1 MANFDEFR
9 ISSYLKHYS
18 EQSEDTKS
26 DCACFGD
33 LETDRAKEWEK
44 ESGLTIIYPTDN
56 LNELEDQWMRFNQMT
71 HPNRMRSHT
80 KSIEIFGINN
90 IEHYNKLKHQF
101 NDEDIPNKKIA
112 PYIET
117 SDLSHDFDSVN
128 YSPFDGQTARDWSKA
143 SGYPIIYPTR
153 NLDEL
158 EELWNNFLQYPFRIR
173 NLSDT
178 ESIRI
183 FGMTNER
190 HYNYLKSCFLKE
202 DMPDL
207 VVQHE
212 SAYVGNLLKMHETFG
227 LNEDADT
234 SSKAADLMSLAIR
247 KNENYESTIIRDIV
261 DKVTGEYRASNQNLK
276 YDPVPYEDL
285 PFFTPEELIDAG
297 VNQANPE
304 DDFYGCEPITSTITD
319 VVAED
324 AGDWFTDYANICA
337 GIPVDYDPIK
347 WKDNVAKLFL
357 KMKTAEDKNPYK
369 QAILN
374 FGWPPE
380 AEFSPENRVIAKNRI
395 KSLISNNTGSTQF
408 VDLTGMDVEDI
419 SEAAAAIDT
428 DNILLPVYI
437 VLEEGKTAFS
447 AAIKKFTNSVYSHA
461 AISFDPE
468 MKTMYSYGIEGS
480 EKGFLGGFIKE
491 DIRDKDPDKHMAV
504 FAIFLKPDDWNKL
517 RNIISQFVENAKKTG
532 YSYLNI
538 ILSNIFR
545 IPLNRNKKMICSQFV
560 DRVLKLINV
569 DISNKNSAFV
579 VPADFQKFAK
589 ENKKIYI
596 LFDDLVSKFKG
607 SRIKGLTTRLS
618 KKADPIK
625 ESIRW
630 TDPVGIVYEMINH
643 IHSLETLQE
652 ISTKIDVDKIDKSV
666 RKIYESMIAPC
677 LEAECYF
684 GEAKNFP
691 IQIDRWGNLFI
702 NNIKKR
708 NFASEYANCHTLL
721 REYDKANNIEGMKYE
736 LYKLWAIE
744 LAIQDRLSSN
754 KFKKMDPSELN
765 RTEEMKT
772 HAKVMG
778 DFQYFLSVVMK
789 DDPKFNFT
797 KEFNRSP
804 FNGDNIRITSDTI
817 RWSGKTLKAIMKAI

>member
-1 MANFDEFR
+1 MNDEFR
-9 ISSYLKHYS
+9 ISRYLRHYS
-18 EQSEDTKS
+18 EQSD
-26 DCACFGD
+26 DCNCNAIGCECIELD
-33 LETDRAKEWEK
+33 KVREWER
-44 ESGLTIIYPTDN
+44 ESGLCMIHPVDT
-56 LNELEDQWMRFNQMT
+56 LEELEEIWMNYNQMT
-71 HPNRMRSHT
+71 TANRKIANN
-80 KSIEIFGINN
+80 KSMEIYGINN

-101 NDEDIPNKKIA
+101 NDADIDNKEIA

-128 YSPFDGQTARDWSKA
+128 YSPYDGEIAREWSRD

-153 NLDEL
+153 TLDEL

-183 FGMTNER
+183 FGMTNGR
-190 HYNYLKSCFLKE
+190 HYNYLKSCYMKE
-202 DMPDL
+202 DLPDL
-207 VVQHE
+207 VIQHE
-212 SAYVGNLLKMHETFG
+212 SAVVGDLLRMHETFG
-227 LNEDADT
+227 LNDNADT
-234 SSKAADLMSLAIR
+234 SSRAADLMSLAIR
-247 KNENYESTIIRDIV
+247 KNENYENAVIRDIV
-261 DKVTGEYRASNQNLK
+261 DKVTGEYKASNQNVK
-276 YDPVPYEDL
+276 YDPIPYEDL
-285 PFFTPEELIDAG
+285 PFFTPEEMIDAG
-297 VNQANPE
+297 VNQADPE
-304 DDFYGCEPITSTITD
+304 KDFYGCEPITNVISD
-319 VVAED
+319 VVSED
-324 AGDWFTDYANICA
+324 ANDWFTDYANICA
-337 GIPVDYDPIK
+337 GITVDYDPIK

-357 KMKTAEDKNPYK
+357 KMRTAEDKNPYK

-380 AEFSPENRVIAKNRI
+380 AEFSPENRVVAKNRI
-395 KSLISNNTGSTQF
+395 KAFASEQNGSTQF
-408 VDLTGMDVEDI
+408 VDLTGMDAEDI
-419 SEAAAAIDT
+419 SEAAVAVKN
-428 DNILLPVYI
+428 DNVLLPVYI
-437 VLEEGKTAFS
+437 VLEEGKSAFS
-447 AAIKKFTNSVYSHA
+447 AAIKKVTDSVYSHA

-504 FAIFLKPDDWNKL
+504 FAIFLKPDDWSRL
-517 RNIISQFVENAKKTG
+517 RNIISQFIENAGKTG

-545 IPLNRNKKMICSQFV
+545 IPLNRSKKMICSQFV

-643 IHSLETLQE
+643 IHSLESLQE
-652 ISTKIDVDKIDKSV
+652 IAGKIDIDKIDKSV

-691 IQIDRWGNLFI
+691 IQVDKWGNLFI
-702 NNIKKR
+702 NNIRKR

-721 REYDKANNIEGMKYE
+721 REYDKADNIEGIKYE
-736 LYKLWAIE
+736 LFKLWAIE
-744 LAIQDRLSSN
+744 LAIQDRLSTT
-754 KFKKMDPSELN
+754 KFKKMDSSELN
-765 RTEEMKT
+765 KTEELKT

-778 DFQYFLSVVMK
+778 DFQYFLAKVMEK
-789 DDPKFNFT
+789 DPKFNFT
-797 KEFNRSP
+797 KEFNKSP
-804 FNGDNIRITSDTI
+804 FNSDNIRITANTI
-817 RWSGKTLKAIMKAI
+817 KWSGKTLKAIMKAI